1 LDKFPS
7 KIIED
12 NYLPREAKHP
22 VIRERRN
29 GDKMVITKKYP
40 VDADGDTE
48 GDSSR
53 MVEHTI
59 PLSRAEYDA
68 LNGYDGKRFKK
79 RRFAYEIDGYSAE
92 LDVYLDKL
100 AGLAVIDFEFDSDEA
115 MERFKK
121 PDFAGADV
129 TQEKIV
135 AGGMLCGKSYADIAE
150 YLRSQYGYE
159 PVGDVEKFDEN

>member
-1 LDKFPS
+1 
-7 KIIED
+7 
-12 NYLPREAKHP
+12 
-22 VIRERRN
+22 
-29 GDKMVITKKYP
+29 MVITKKYP
-40 VDADGDTE
+40 ADSGGGTD

-68 LNGYDGKRFKK
+68 LNAYDGRKFKK
-79 RRFAYEIDGYSAE
+79 RRFAYEVDGYAAE
-92 LDVYLDKL
+92 VDVYLDKL
-100 AGLAVIDFEFDSDEA
+100 AGLVVIDFEFDSDEA

-129 TQEKIV
+129 TQEGVI
-135 AGGMLCGKSYADIAE
+135 AGGTLSGKSYADIAE
-150 YLRSQYGYE
+150 HLSAEYGYE